1 LEGRNGMKEV
11 FVHKKTHNA
20 VTSAL
25 QRPNQD
31 PLQESWV
38 LLVIVPE
45 VLDVPPM

>member
-1 LEGRNGMKEV
+1 MKEV
-11 FVHKKTHNA
+11 FAHKKTHNA

-25 QRPNQD
+25 QRANKD
-31 PLQESWV
+31 PLQESCV